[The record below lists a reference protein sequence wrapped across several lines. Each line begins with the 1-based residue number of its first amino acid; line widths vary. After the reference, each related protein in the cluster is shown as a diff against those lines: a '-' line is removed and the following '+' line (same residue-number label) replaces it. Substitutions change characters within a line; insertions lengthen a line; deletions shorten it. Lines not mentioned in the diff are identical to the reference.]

1 MLGIPEPTI
10 SIEKIANEQ
19 AKQVGPEQHPALLIF
34 QTAFRFFWQKSENL
48 FSSLFSVRNLNPILY
63 IVN

>member
-34 QTAFRFFWQKSENL
+34 QTAFRFF
-48 FSSLFSVRNLNPILY
+48 
-63 IVN
+63 